1 MGLQNKPALPNRPGH
16 MRMAIY
22 SLHHQ
27 PIGKSTQARPH
38 TSAAHVRYITRPSAA
53 SRIEARRMPETPGRA
68 AAYMREVEDADRKN
82 ARVSDKLM
90 LALPRELDD
99 EQRAQL
105 VRDFAEGATQ
115 GRAPWLAAFHDQ
127 GKDALN
133 PHAHLVIRDRDPA
146 TGRRVAGLSEKG
158 STERLRALW
167 ETHTNRALEQAGRPE
182 RIDRR
187 TLEAQ
192 GITREPTV
200 HEGPKAQQMERRGA
214 KPTSRMRR
222 YRNRAGSRLPYRDI
236 DYRKIDGGRSRPG
249 YNRQVGQRGVPVDY
263 WEAVDADNLAHELEE
278 LRAIHHPPQS
288 IDVLSRDV
296 GRRVQPLQSAKF
308 ARIVNIGRSR
318 LGLFQAK
325 PDGQDFQL
333 PYDFIPDSQRPEAQ
347 SLSERKSPHD
357 SIVYDFLNEEGSEK
371 MAREDFQDRLQQQ
384 IDDKDEEMRISS
396 GNFDRLMD
404 QSYADKIGALEKMEE
419 FRKDQ
424 GADALFHR
432 LRETPESFGAPPTD
446 SAMRNDSENARKE
459 LAPAYQ
465 NHRKL
470 GDEKDG
476 LQRTLDAEKDRVAGG
491 PPRGLDRLRDARL
504 DREPSRNEALSQPTD
519 RGNDPARGGRP
530 AEPVGQVASPR
541 PGGQK
546 PQRLPTPGEVHNP
559 WAEKTQPERNPSSQ
573 QRPTP
578 SAAGPTVGNSPPKSG
593 PDAPEGSRHPL
604 SRQSPALTKPQLTP
618 TGAAPP
624 IAPQQAL
631 SQNPLQTPVQQHPI
645 KQPRRGLDE
654 GR

>member
-1 MGLQNKPALPNRPGH
+1 

-68 AAYMREVEDADRKN
+68 VAYMREVEDADRKN

-105 VRDFAEGATQ
+105 VRDFAEDATQ

-127 GKDALN
+127 GKDTLN

-158 STERLRALW
+158 STERLRTLW
-167 ETHTNRALEQAGRPE
+167 ETHTNRALERAGRPE

-214 KPTSRMRR
+214 KPKSQMRR

-249 YNRQVGQRGVPVDY
+249 YNRQVGQREVPVDY

-288 IDVLSRDV
+288 IDVLFGDV
-296 GRRVQPLQSAKF
+296 GRRVQPFQRAEL
-308 ARIVNIGRSR
+308 ARIVDIGRSR
-318 LGLFQAK
+318 RGLFQAK

-333 PYDFIPDSQRPEAQ
+333 PNDFVPERHGPEAQ
-347 SLSERKSPHD
+347 PLVERQPITYSHD
-357 SIVYDFLNEEGSEK
+357 LIYDDPLKGSNQK
-371 MAREDFQDRLQQQ
+371 MARDDFQDRLQQQ
-384 IDDKDEEMRISS
+384 IDDKDEEMRISN

-404 QSYADKIGALEKMEE
+404 QSYADKNGALEKMEE

-424 GADALFHR
+424 GSDALFHR
-432 LRETPESFGAPPTD
+432 LRETPGSFGAPPTD
-446 SAMRNDSENARKE
+446 PAMRNDSENARKE

-476 LQRTLDAEKDRVAGG
+476 LQRTLDAEKAREAGG

-504 DREPSRNEALSQPTD
+504 DREPSRNEALSQPAD
-519 RGNDPARGGRP
+519 RGNDPVRGGRP
-530 AEPVGQVASPR
+530 TEPVGQVASPTQ
-541 PGGQK
+541 GDQK
-546 PQRLPTPGEVHNP
+546 SHRLPTPDEVHNP
-559 WAEKTQPERNPSSQ
+559 WTEKAQSARNPPSQ
-573 QRPTP
+573 QKPTP
-578 SAAGPTVGNSPPKSG
+578 SAAGPTVGNSQPKSG
-593 PDAPEGSRHPL
+593 PDAPEGNRHPL

-618 TGAAPP
+618 AGAAPP
-624 IAPQQAL
+624 MAPQQAL
-631 SQNPLQTPVQQHPI
+631 SQNPLQTPVQQQPI